1 MTTATAPPKQAY
13 FSTNDM
19 EDTVCVMDMVQRIQS
34 WQLFQAVLPQL
45 EDDVDC
51 TLAVLSK
58 RLGLSR
64 WRVSS
69 AIQAHFRMRELP
81 LTTAVQTEHWILDLP
96 RLQVID
102 VELRPLGEDEAK
114 IQLVDAA
121 LADFLTPKDPGQHV
135 PTEPELRNFLRGF
148 IDGLLKPNLSKDIER
163 AVSVSYSGGQATVVL
178 KTDKATAA
186 AISRHIDK
194 AASQD
199 GVSKAAAL
207 EKLIFN
213 RTSTKVVIN
222 TYRTGEDTSRVF
234 IPSAGWCELG
244 EYLMHDSVVR
254 TLRAEGVQRYV
265 PSEEIR
271 TWVQGRDATCR
282 WPGCS
287 MPAHYCQLDHRVEYG
302 NNGPTSVGNL
312 VSLCQHHHNV
322 KTDGRVRYVM
332 DPFTGDI
339 VWMFEDGTYEVDRA
353 AGPLAPRNIH
363 WKLTWERFLKLRR
376 GSLQGL

>member
-13 FSTNDM
+13 FSTNDL
-19 EDTVCVMDMVQRIQS
+19 EDTVCVMAMVQRIQS
-34 WQLFQAVLPQL
+34 WQLFQALLPQL

-69 AIQAHFRMRELP
+69 AIQAHFRMSELP

-322 KTDGRVRYVM
+322 KTDGRV
-332 DPFTGDI
+332 
-339 VWMFEDGTYEVDRA
+339 
-353 AGPLAPRNIH
+353 
-363 WKLTWERFLKLRR
+363 
-376 GSLQGL
+376 

>member
-1 MTTATAPPKQAY
+1 M
-13 FSTNDM
+13 
-19 EDTVCVMDMVQRIQS
+19 
-34 WQLFQAVLPQL
+34 
-45 EDDVDC
+45 
-51 TLAVLSK
+51 
-58 RLGLSR
+58 
-64 WRVSS
+64 
-69 AIQAHFRMRELP
+69 
-81 LTTAVQTEHWILDLP
+81 
-96 RLQVID
+96 
-102 VELRPLGEDEAK
+102 
-114 IQLVDAA
+114 
-121 LADFLTPKDPGQHV
+121 
-135 PTEPELRNFLRGF
+135 
-148 IDGLLKPNLSKDIER
+148 LKPNLSKDIER

-222 TYRTGEDTSRVF
+222 TYRTGEDTSCVF

-322 KTDGRVRYVM
+322 KTCLLYTSD
-332 DPFTGDI
+332 
-339 VWMFEDGTYEVDRA
+339 A
-353 AGPLAPRNIH
+353 AD
-363 WKLTWERFLKLRR
+363 E
-376 GSLQGL
+376 

>member
-1 MTTATAPPKQAY
+1 M
-13 FSTNDM
+13 S
-19 EDTVCVMDMVQRIQS
+19 
-34 WQLFQAVLPQL
+34 
-45 EDDVDC
+45 
-51 TLAVLSK
+51 
-58 RLGLSR
+58 
-64 WRVSS
+64 
-69 AIQAHFRMRELP
+69 ELP

-265 PSEEIR
+265 PSEEITR
-271 TWVQGRDATCR
+271 AGCNVPVAWVFNAGALLPIRPPRGVWQQRAYKCGKSGE
-282 WPGCS
+282 P
-287 MPAHYCQLDHRVEYG
+287 
-302 NNGPTSVGNL
+302 
-312 VSLCQHHHNV
+312 VSASPQC
-322 KTDGRVRYVM
+322 KD
-332 DPFTGDI
+332 
-339 VWMFEDGTYEVDRA
+339 
-353 AGPLAPRNIH
+353 
-363 WKLTWERFLKLRR
+363 
-376 GSLQGL
+376 

>member
-19 EDTVCVMDMVQRIQS
+19 EDTVCVMAMVQRIQS

-51 TLAVLSK
+51 TLAVLAK
-58 RLGLSR
+58 KLGLSR

-102 VELRPLGEDEAK
+102 VELRPLGGDEAQ

-135 PTEPELRNFLRGF
+135 PTEPEIRNFLRGF
-148 IDGLLKPNLSKDIER
+148 IDGLLKPDLSAQIER
-163 AVSVSYSGGQATVVL
+163 AVSVSYSGGQATIVL

-186 AISRHIDK
+186 AISRHVDK
-194 AASQD
+194 AAAED
-199 GVSKAAAL
+199 GVSKAEAL
-207 EKLIFN
+207 ENLIFN

-222 TYRTGEDTSRVF
+222 TYRTGEDPSRVF
-234 IPSAGWCELG
+234 IPSAGWCDLG
-244 EYLMHDSVVR
+244 
-254 TLRAEGVQRYV
+254 RA
-265 PSEEIR
+265 
-271 TWVQGRDATCR
+271 
-282 WPGCS
+282 
-287 MPAHYCQLDHRVEYG
+287 
-302 NNGPTSVGNL
+302 
-312 VSLCQHHHNV
+312 
-322 KTDGRVRYVM
+322 
-332 DPFTGDI
+332 
-339 VWMFEDGTYEVDRA
+339 
-353 AGPLAPRNIH
+353 
-363 WKLTWERFLKLRR
+363 
-376 GSLQGL
+376 